1 MSRVNNPYGQGVNG
15 YGGNSNNN
23 PNPYAVGGATPND
36 PYLQQQNQSST
47 SVNSYGAREGRAAG
61 GVGRANPYGRDRDRS
76 PGATAARGSGDQPPR
91 RAGGYGGLVGL
102 PSNPAPVRTSGPEYD
117 PFNPASRGSNGRGG
131 DQRPNPQETGSR
143 RPQKSMGEIMK
154 YIQSNWSI
162 MDGDECVPVKTA
174 LQLMDQS
181 SLGLADK
188 EGDFSDTHVDLQMC
202 LKGVVNE
209 HYADF
214 NSAVGTYHKIQNAI
228 RESQTRVRMLK
239 SGLMSVRGGML
250 TTRPELRGLAE
261 TSGQLDSMFGMLAAI
276 DELKG
281 VPARLEER
289 ISEKRFLSAVD
300 LLIDSLRSLRRGELE
315 SIAALSDMRSYFA
328 NQESSLVDIL
338 CEELHDHLYLKSPYC
353 IDRWKGKSDQ
363 VESDGQ
369 PLSSGEGSN
378 AWDRPVY
385 RYLGSLNTTEVMME
399 DATKNP
405 EADSFYYIHM
415 ILESLNKLGFLEE
428 AIQRVE
434 NRMPVELYRLVDKT
448 NNEVDARYPSHL
460 RGQLR
465 KEKGAGFPTRHDSG
479 HSQVLDD
486 FLRTLYAKFEAI
498 AEAHRVLHEVVTGIA
513 AREGI
518 SKPDR
523 LVGGFKELW
532 KLYQMEIRSILHDYL
547 ATDGDGVQRTATNA
561 ASTDI
566 FARQQRDKNKKMFKL
581 SEMDKKA
588 LGIKA
593 EADELDEILKTS
605 VPGLVNKSRGKG
617 VKDSLDRNGS
627 DNTSAGHKLLI
638 EPGVFNITT
647 LLPPSLAFLQH
658 LRDIVPQ
665 TAEIPMSTLTSFLDD
680 FLINVFHPQL
690 EESVTDLCSQC
701 MVDIE
706 AFSEAATWSKHSPHP
721 IFKGTIAFMSL
732 IRSFSE
738 MLSSIPQ
745 DQMFTQLVINQLVR
759 YYDKCFGFYKA
770 VASRVAASGTNTL
783 TLKAAALFAEPG
795 KLRDA
800 AVDILQAKSPG
811 LQSSEKEVSELL
823 LAAKASP
830 ISSFDII
837 SDPKSIRQLCLL
849 YNSMKWLAS
858 ALAQLRHVDAAAVS
872 TTSHARSTSKSENVR
887 RWTLIKPI
895 KPPNA
900 SASGSTNF
908 LPLTSETVVPF
919 DQTLSSFGNLAT
931 TSLLTLHFDVRCLVI
946 YSLSHVLRGPDLG
959 KTDNSPSS
967 RIDSSAFPPLSS
979 GAYPFVLPSPPS
991 SASALILQLNNDLI
1005 AFDASIS
1012 SNLGLHERRFIVYGL
1027 SKLVDNYMVAG
1038 ADNILVMNANGAEK
1052 LRVDAIVMQ
1061 QNLRG
1066 ITADTS
1072 EHRGGLG
1079 SPVENGLG
1087 ITQDGAGAGAARQ
1100 DDGRLSRT
1108 HQYYTLFLD
1117 GPDQV
1122 IDYDELRT
1130 LIELCWSEKLR
1141 GEDREESVRARKRS
1155 GDVLLEL
1162 GELIWDSDC
1171 ELDGEMRIATLQF
1184 NPQVGQVAANF
1195 SRAESLLMRDE
1206 RHGLLRDL
1214 DLLVLPELAFAG
1226 YNHPSLAAIA
1236 PFLEPTAAGPSTR
1249 WASRTAKRLKCTVA
1263 VGYAEAAAEDG
1274 GNFNTVFDDKITA
1287 DEGTVAYNALV
1298 VTDSTGNVVAHY
1310 RKAFLYYTDE
1320 TWAKEGDGGFYAG
1333 VKVAAGICMD
1343 INPYRFE
1350 AAWSAYEFA
1359 NHVRESR
1366 ARVVVLSMAWLTHIS
1381 HEELVAEPDTPDMNT
1396 VSYWLARFQP
1406 LMGEATGPEEEV
1418 IVVFAN
1424 RCGEEGTA
1432 PRVGD
1437 VRYAGSSCVLSI
1449 KKGRAVKIWDILGR
1463 AQEGVLLVDTA
1474 KPPKFGL
1481 GQERKEPDRGKSETG
1496 QKKPDRGKSE
1506 TGQKK
1511 PDRGKSETGL
1521 KTDLSMAY
1529 AAYAPYPVPLDTMN
1543 TTNKRKRG
1551 SEDIG
1556 RNVRTNNASSANSGN
1571 NGGANNTHAPAPA
1584 TDDHDYSAL
1593 LQGISESNQEDTA
1606 RTAQA
1611 ALAGAIGENSYPEP
1625 SSFEPN
1631 SGINSGFGDASAQG
1645 LGGPQNPIYSSHNQ
1659 MVVKPPVGTP
1669 EWHKSRKDM
1678 HKEVERRRREVIN
1691 EGIETIA
1698 KIVPG
1703 TEKNKGAI
1711 LQRTAQYIAELQ
1723 EQAQKFGNERATFDI
1738 ALKELTSR
1746 NERLKASVQ
1755 HAWAESRKWQKRCQ
1769 EAGLQFDDYDD
1780 GAGVGLVADGGVG
1793 EDFDGVGN

>member
-1 MSRVNNPYGQGVNG
+1 MSRVNNPYAQGVNG
-15 YGGNSNNN
+15 YGGNNNSNT
-23 PNPYAVGGATPND
+23 NPYAVGGGGGPSD
-36 PYLQQQNQSST
+36 PYLQQQNQSTT
-47 SVNSYGAREGRAAG
+47 SVNSYGSREARAAA
-61 GVGRANPYGRDRDRS
+61 GVGRANP
-76 PGATAARGSGDQPPR
+76 

-102 PSNPAPVRTSGPEYD
+102 PSNPASLRSSGPEYD
-117 PFNPASRGSNGRGG
+117 PFSTASRVSNGRGG
-131 DQRPNPQETGSR
+131 DQRPNPQERGRFEQTAGEELRAQTKANNVYLAKDAQERYDRTATDAYNSVSSTSVNQPKGYSSR
-143 RPQKSMGEIMK
+143 RPQKSMGEIMR

-162 MDGDECVPVKTA
+162 MEGDECVPVKTA

-353 IDRWKGKSDQ
+353 IDRWKGKTEQGESGGQQFQSSDNN
-363 VESDGQ
+363 
-369 PLSSGEGSN
+369 N

-385 RYLGSLNTTEVMME
+385 RYLGSLNTTEVMVE

-448 NNEVDARYPSHL
+448 NNEVDARYPSHV

-465 KEKGAGFPTRHDSG
+465 KDKRAGFPTRHDSG
-479 HSQVLDD
+479 HCQVLDD

-498 AEAHRVLHEVVTGIA
+498 AEAHRVLHEVVSGIA

-518 SKPDR
+518 SKPDK

-547 ATDGDGVQRTATNA
+547 ATDGDGVQRTATSA
-561 ASTDI
+561 ANTDI

-605 VPGLVNKSRGKG
+605 VPGLVNKSRGGKG
-617 VKDSLDRNGS
+617 INDTLDRSGS

-690 EESVTDLCSQC
+690 EESVSDLCSQC

-706 AFSEAATWSKHSPHP
+706 AFSEAAMWSKHSPHP

-745 DQMFTQLVINQLVR
+745 DQMFTQLIINQLVR

-783 TLKAAALFAEPG
+783 TLKAAAVLAEPG
-795 KLRDA
+795 NLRDA
-800 AVDILQAKSPG
+800 AVGILQAKSSGP
-811 LQSSEKEVSELL
+811 QSSELVEKEVSELL
-823 LAAKASP
+823 LATKASP

-858 ALAQLRHVDAAAVS
+858 ALAQLRHVDAAAAAA
-872 TTSHARSTSKSENVR
+872 TSHARSTSKNENVR

-895 KPPNA
+895 KPPNG
-900 SASGSTNF
+900 SADGSTNF

-919 DQTLSSFGNLAT
+919 DHTLTSFGNLAT

-946 YSLSHVLRGPDLG
+946 YSLSRVLRGPELG
-959 KTDNSPSS
+959 NTDSSPPS

-1012 SNLGLHERRFIVYGL
+1012 SNLGLDERRFIVYGL
-1027 SKLVDNYMVAG
+1027 PRLVDNYMVAG

-1066 ITADTS
+1066 ITADAS

-1087 ITQDGAGAGAARQ
+1087 IVQASGMAEP
-1100 DDGRLSRT
+1100 DDGRLTRT

-1122 IDYDELRT
+1122 IKFIKEKKERKEPIGYSYDELRT

-1155 GDVLLEL
+1155 GD
-1162 GELIWDSDC
+1162 GR
-1171 ELDGEMRIATLQF
+1171 EMRIATLQF

-1206 RHGLLRDL
+1206 RAGLLRDL

-1274 GNFNTVFDDKITA
+1274 GNFNTVFDDKIEA
-1287 DEGTVAYNALV
+1287 DEGTLAYNALV
-1298 VTDSTGNVVAHY
+1298 VTDSTGEVVAHH

-1333 VKVAAGICMD
+1333 
-1343 INPYRFE
+1343 

-1366 ARVVVLSMAWLTHIS
+1366 ARIVVLSMAWLTHLS
-1381 HEELVAEPDTPDMNT
+1381 HDELVAEPDTPDMNT

-1406 LMGEATGPEEEV
+1406 LMDEASGPENEV

-1449 KKGRAVKIWDILGR
+1449 KKGRDVKIWDILGR
-1463 AQEGVLLVDTA
+1463 AQEGALLLAAT
-1474 KPPKFGL
+1474 PLRYPKL
-1481 GQERKEPDRGKSETG
+1481 GRSVA
-1496 QKKPDRGKSE
+1496 
-1506 TGQKK
+1506 
-1511 PDRGKSETGL
+1511 GL
-1521 KTDLSMAY
+1521 KTDPIMAS
-1529 AAYAPYPVPLDTMN
+1529 AAYYYPYSYSIPATTMN

-1556 RNVRTNNASSANSGN
+1556 RNVRTNNAGSANNGN
-1571 NGGANNTHAPAPA
+1571 TAAANNTHASASTA
-1584 TDDHDYSAL
+1584 DDHDYSAL

-1631 SGINSGFGDASAQG
+1631 SGINSSFGDASAQG
-1645 LGGPQNPIYSSHNQ
+1645 LG
-1659 MVVKPPVGTP
+1659 
-1669 EWHKSRKDM
+1669 
-1678 HKEVERRRREVIN
+1678 VERRRREVIN

-1780 GAGVGLVADGGVG
+1780 GAGVSLVADGGVG
-1793 EDFDGVGN
+1793 EEFDGVGN